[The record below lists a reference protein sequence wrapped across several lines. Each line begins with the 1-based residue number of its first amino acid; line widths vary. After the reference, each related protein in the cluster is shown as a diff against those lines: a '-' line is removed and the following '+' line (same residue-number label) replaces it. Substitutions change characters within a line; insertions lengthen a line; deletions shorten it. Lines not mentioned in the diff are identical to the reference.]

1 MKKQR
6 YNAVIL
12 LIVSLLLVAGNAM
25 AQKDTVRLRQEVEV
39 TKAYQPTVNDAVKIN
54 DIPKIK
60 PEQTEVPTFDYS
72 IYSKP
77 VFSTFDVAPVTAAK
91 MIGDPRPEM
100 GNGLLKL
107 GFGNYLTPY
116 GELFFNAQPDKKS
129 NFGMHFKHLS
139 SSEGINLL
147 NGDYVYAPQ
156 SDNQAEIFGQ
166 KFFKKSTLSGSVAYD
181 RKAFN
186 YYGYTGLVLNDLQ
199 KEQQIPFWGDKQW
212 FSKGTMDVRLK
223 SETLSADDFNYDFG
237 VNYHYLTSKTDQKES
252 QAIVSADLGKK
263 FGNMFGILNFSMTS
277 YNAESIRSRIL
288 NTVGKK
294 QQMLMTI
301 SPSVKWL
308 TDNASLQLGM
318 NTTIL
323 TDDDT
328 GGGVFFYPKVKAEWS
343 PVERILTL
351 FAGADGYVQHNTYAS
366 IAAENPYVDPY
377 HDVKNSRYQVVV
389 SGGFKGRLS
398 SKTNFVAEASYS
410 VVKDQHFYVLYGT
423 DIYNV
428 SAGSSSLNNT
438 FDWVYDDLNILRLS
452 GEILHSVSEKFSI
465 HLLGKYN
472 SYDMETL
479 PAAWQLPKIDLTLSG
494 FYQATE
500 KLKFSTDIFVVG
512 KRTALITEYSS
523 VNSSTPPA
531 SLEISMDPII
541 DLNAGVE
548 YQFSKK
554 MNFFFQLNN
563 LGFQKYEHWLGY
575 TSKGFHAL
583 VGASY
588 KF

>member
-1 MKKQR
+1 MF
-6 YNAVIL
+6 A
-12 LIVSLLLVAGNAM
+12 AGNAM

-39 TKAYQPTVNDAVKIN
+39 TKAYQPTILDAVKIN

-100 GNGLLKL
+100 GNGFLKL
-107 GFGNYLTPY
+107 GIGNYMTPY

-147 NGDYVYAPQ
+147 NGDNVDAPH

-166 KFFKKSTLSGSVAYD
+166 KFFKKSTLSGSLAYD
-181 RKAFN
+181 RKAFS
-186 YYGYTGLVLNDLQ
+186 YYGYTGDELDDSQ
-199 KEQQIPFWGDKQW
+199 KEQMIPFWGDKQW
-212 FSKGTMDVRLK
+212 FSKGTMDVHLK
-223 SETLSADDFNYDFG
+223 SETLSADAFNYDFG
-237 VNYHYLTSKTDQKES
+237 VNYHYLTSKTGQKES

-277 YNAESIRSRIL
+277 YNADSIRSRIL
-288 NTVGKK
+288 NTVGEKN
-294 QQMLMTI
+294 QMVMTI

-308 TDNASLQLGM
+308 TENASLQLGL
-318 NTTIL
+318 NTTIF

-328 GGGVFFYPKVKAEWS
+328 DGGVFFYPKVKAEWS
-343 PVERILTL
+343 PVERVLTL
-351 FAGADGYVQHNTYAS
+351 FAGADGHLQHNSYSA
-366 IAAENPYVDPY
+366 IATENPYVDPY
-377 HDVKNSRYQVVV
+377 HDVANTRYQVIV
-389 SGGFKGRLS
+389 SGGFKGKLS
-398 SKTNFVAEASYS
+398 LKTNYVAAASYS
-410 VVKDQHFYVLYGT
+410 VVKNQHFYVMESQNLY
-423 DIYNV
+423 NP
-428 SAGSSSLNNT
+428 SAANRSLNNT
-438 FDWVYDDLNILRLS
+438 FSWVYDDLNVLKLS

-465 HLLGKYN
+465 HLLGNYN

-479 PAAWQLPKIDLTLSG
+479 SAAWQMPKIDLTLSG
-494 FYQATE
+494 VYQATDQ
-500 KLKFSTDIFVVG
+500 LKFSTDIFVVG
-512 KRTALITEYSS
+512 KRTALINDYSS

-531 SLEISMDPII
+531 SIEISMDPII
-541 DLNAGVE
+541 DLNAGAE

-554 MNFFFQLNN
+554 LNFFIQLNN
-563 LGFQKYEHWLGY
+563 FGFQKYEQWLGY
-575 TSKGFHAL
+575 TSKGFNFL
-583 VGASY
+583 GGASY
-588 KF
+588 TF